1 LADKAITDLNVVP
14 GSIDDNNTWF
24 AVAQSGAAYKVSG
37 HEFVLAMSVIWE
49 SHGGIRD
56 IVYTDPVPPSL
67 TGTLTITLADD
78 TEVSFDVDNGKG
90 ITSIAKTGT
99 VDLVDTYTITYND
112 GTTSTFTVT
121 NGAKGDTGDAWYV
134 WIRYAGEEPT
144 QDSDIGTTPDNW
156 MGIYSGTSSTAP
168 VHYTDYDW
176 FQIKGEKGDTGT
188 AATLVSNDIQYQ
200 QSDSGSVVPS
210 GSWSSTIPAPVAGK
224 YLWTRT
230 VLTFNSGSPVTFY
243 SVARYGI
250 DGTGAVSSVNS
261 VSPDGN
267 GNVSLVANDIP
278 TAGGT
283 SVEADLSG
291 VKNTLSQL
299 KQDKRKIL
307 FVGDSYGAQANNWVE
322 AAARYLGLSS
332 TDYINASVSGTGFT
346 CDANGNSGENYNG
359 FLDAIMSITN
369 DRDSFTD
376 VVICGGLNDS
386 AYDTIPAFLADHIH
400 TTISYIKSN
409 FINAK
414 PHIGYIGGALNSS
427 PVLYGR
433 NFLRRSNAKYSY
445 MTSSR
450 PYYLTGVENAI
461 HESAWC
467 YSSDGLHPSEVGGEL
482 IGAAISNAIKNG
494 SVKIY
499 RPMEKID
506 CSITGWDYAIPIS
519 FSYNNDYITISIKSE
534 DYPSNAGN
542 TPHSVDNPIIINL
555 PSGYRFNN
563 YFDCGCTC
571 YIPVKSGSATP
582 SGIYPVFL
590 EFHDDIIKVGPMI
603 LSNGAWGSIIPSTI
617 VFTQGFTVTIPSDWI
632 N

>member
-1 LADKAITDLNVVP
+1 MADKAITDLNVVP

-37 HEFVLAMSVIWE
+37 HEFVLAMSVIWQ

-144 QDSDIGTTPDNW
+144 QDSDIGTDPDNW

-210 GSWSSTIPAPVAGK
+210 GSWSATVPAPVAGK

-291 VKNTLSQL
+291 VKNTLNQL
-299 KQDKRKIL
+299 
-307 FVGDSYGAQANNWVE
+307 E
-322 AAARYLGLSS
+322 
-332 TDYINASVSGTGFT
+332 T
-346 CDANGNSGENYNG
+346 
-359 FLDAIMSITN
+359 
-369 DRDSFTD
+369 DSFGNINLTGTNNTGSTIRAGTFFYNNGSLVRAKWD
-376 VVICGGLNDS
+376 IQNGSAITIGTNTETVTAGGLNELNVDLLNRAFVKKITLARLSSVNVLVGYPAGYLIFACGQS
-386 AYDTIPAFLADHIH
+386 AQ
-400 TTISYIKSN
+400 
-409 FINAK
+409 
-414 PHIGYIGGALNSS
+414 
-427 PVLYGR
+427 R
-433 NFLRRSNAKYSY
+433 
-445 MTSSR
+445 
-450 PYYLTGVENAI
+450 
-461 HESAWC
+461 
-467 YSSDGLHPSEVGGEL
+467 
-482 IGAAISNAIKNG
+482 
-494 SVKIY
+494 
-499 RPMEKID
+499 
-506 CSITGWDYAIPIS
+506 
-519 FSYNNDYITISIKSE
+519 
-534 DYPSNAGN
+534 
-542 TPHSVDNPIIINL
+542 
-555 PSGYRFNN
+555 
-563 YFDCGCTC
+563 
-571 YIPVKSGSATP
+571 
-582 SGIYPVFL
+582 
-590 EFHDDIIKVGPMI
+590 
-603 LSNGAWGSIIPSTI
+603 GAWLVITSRDDNTAKVITPLSPATDI
-617 VFTQGFTVTIPSDWI
+617 TVTSIANGVTVTNNTSGADCEI
-632 N
+632 LIMSTKEF

>member
-1 LADKAITDLNVVP
+1 MADKAITDLNVVP

-37 HEFVLAMSVIWE
+37 HEFVLAMSVIWQ

-67 TGTLTITLADD
+67 TGTLIITLADD
-78 TEVSFDVDNGKG
+78 TIVSFDVENGKG

-99 VDLVDTYTITYND
+99 VGLVDTYTITYND
-112 GTTSTFTVT
+112 GTTSTFNVT

-144 QDSDIGTTPDNW
+144 QDSDMGTTPDNW

-210 GSWSSTIPAPVAGK
+210 GSWSATVPAPVAGK

-291 VKNTLSQL
+291 VKNTLTQLGNSQDAIEDAIAFVQDGDTALRTYTAGQFVYLKNHATLAEGLYSVNDNDSIPNGTSVTGHLTADVSGGFNTLKDALTWKGFASTTGTVPIDISQL
-299 KQDKRKIL
+299 NAKELLIKVDYDHNVVYAMVPRMAISADGEQWRL
-307 FVGDSYGAQANNWVE
+307 GGFHE
-322 AAARYLGLSS
+322 ALDCQMARIAISL
-332 TDYINASVSGTGFT
+332 TSV
-346 CDANGNSGENYNG
+346 A
-359 FLDAIMSITN
+359 
-369 DRDSFTD
+369 
-376 VVICGGLNDS
+376 
-386 AYDTIPAFLADHIH
+386 LAM
-400 TTISYIKSN
+400 N
-409 FINAK
+409 FIN
-414 PHIGYIGGALNSS
+414 GSD
-427 PVLYGR
+427 
-433 NFLRRSNAKYSY
+433 F
-445 MTSSR
+445 TSSSTLSV
-450 PYYLTGVENAI
+450 YY
-461 HESAWC
+461 
-467 YSSDGLHPSEVGGEL
+467 
-482 IGAAISNAIKNG
+482 
-494 SVKIY
+494 
-499 RPMEKID
+499 R
-506 CSITGWDYAIPIS
+506 
-519 FSYNNDYITISIKSE
+519 
-534 DYPSNAGN
+534 
-542 TPHSVDNPIIINL
+542 
-555 PSGYRFNN
+555 
-563 YFDCGCTC
+563 
-571 YIPVKSGSATP
+571 
-582 SGIYPVFL
+582 
-590 EFHDDIIKVGPMI
+590 
-603 LSNGAWGSIIPSTI
+603 
-617 VFTQGFTVTIPSDWI
+617 
-632 N
+632 

>member
-1 LADKAITDLNVVP
+1 MADKAITDLNVVP

-144 QDSDIGTTPDNW
+144 QDSDIGTDPDNW

-210 GSWSSTIPAPVAGK
+210 GSWSATVPAPVAGK

-291 VKNTLSQL
+291 VKNTLTKLIPILPGSTNNLGYTLNVGDYFEAGGVLYKVTTAIPNTEAWAGKASALTDTVVNDLNYSLSQL
-299 KQDKRKIL
+299 
-307 FVGDSYGAQANNWVE
+307 FVIEDQSK
-322 AAARYLGLSS
+322 
-332 TDYINASVSGTGFT
+332 SVSGNTG
-346 CDANGNSGENYNG
+346 
-359 FLDAIMSITN
+359 
-369 DRDSFTD
+369 
-376 VVICGGLNDS
+376 S
-386 AYDTIPAFLADHIH
+386 AKE
-400 TTISYIKSN
+400 TTITVSLKSGY
-409 FINAK
+409 K
-414 PHIGYIGGALNSS
+414 GYILNVV
-427 PVLYGR
+427 PNRYNAENNVIGW
-433 NFLRRSNAKYSY
+433 SNLNQS
-445 MTSSR
+445 
-450 PYYLTGVENAI
+450 TGE
-461 HESAWC
+461 
-467 YSSDGLHPSEVGGEL
+467 
-482 IGAAISNAIKNG
+482 
-494 SVKIY
+494 
-499 RPMEKID
+499 
-506 CSITGWDYAIPIS
+506 
-519 FSYNNDYITISIKSE
+519 F
-534 DYPSNAGN
+534 
-542 TPHSVDNPIIINL
+542 
-555 PSGYRFNN
+555 
-563 YFDCGCTC
+563 
-571 YIPVKSGSATP
+571 
-582 SGIYPVFL
+582 FL
-590 EFHDDIIKVGPMI
+590 EHTMATNATNV
-603 LSNGAWGSIIPSTI
+603 
-617 VFTQGFTVTIPSDWI
+617 TVTILWVK

>member
-37 HEFVLAMSVIWE
+37 HEFVLAMSVIWQ

-78 TEVSFDVDNGKG
+78 TEVSFDVENGKG

-144 QDSDIGTTPDNW
+144 QDSDIGTDPDNW

-210 GSWSSTIPAPVAGK
+210 GSWSATVPAPVAGK

-291 VKNTLSQL
+291 VKNTLNTKADEESL
-299 KQDKRKIL
+299 ALRRS
-307 FVGDSYGAQANNWVE
+307 GATNTGAQIE
-322 AAARYLGLSS
+322 IGTFFYLDGTLKYAIA
-332 TDYINASVSGTGFT
+332 TIAQNASFTAQNCETVMAGGLNSLSNTIKNIVKTDTTTITTSGTGS
-346 CDANGNSGENYNG
+346 ASIGNSRYVIAVNIPDYDYLAIPVRSQTNYCWVK
-359 FLDAIMSITN
+359 I
-369 DRDSFTD
+369 
-376 VVICGGLNDS
+376 LNWDMTPV
-386 AYDTIPAFLADHIH
+386 ANTTL
-400 TTISYIKSN
+400 TISYE
-409 FINAK
+409 
-414 PHIGYIGGALNSS
+414 YI
-427 PVLYGR
+427 
-433 NFLRRSNAKYSY
+433 
-445 MTSSR
+445 
-450 PYYLTGVENAI
+450 
-461 HESAWC
+461 
-467 YSSDGLHPSEVGGEL
+467 
-482 IGAAISNAIKNG
+482 
-494 SVKIY
+494 
-499 RPMEKID
+499 
-506 CSITGWDYAIPIS
+506 
-519 FSYNNDYITISIKSE
+519 
-534 DYPSNAGN
+534 
-542 TPHSVDNPIIINL
+542 
-555 PSGYRFNN
+555 
-563 YFDCGCTC
+563 
-571 YIPVKSGSATP
+571 
-582 SGIYPVFL
+582 
-590 EFHDDIIKVGPMI
+590 
-603 LSNGAWGSIIPSTI
+603 
-617 VFTQGFTVTIPSDWI
+617 
-632 N
+632 